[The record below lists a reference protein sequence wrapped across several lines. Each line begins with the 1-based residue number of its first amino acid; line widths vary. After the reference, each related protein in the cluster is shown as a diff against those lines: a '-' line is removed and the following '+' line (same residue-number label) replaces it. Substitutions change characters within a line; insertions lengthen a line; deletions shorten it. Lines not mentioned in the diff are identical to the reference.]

1 MELVTIVYLHESH
14 SYYSG
19 DNDTYETREIFYI
32 NKNELDTKLQ
42 ELVRNTIYKVSLD
55 NVDLSLPLYGL
66 MKDKKTML
74 KNRTEIEIFVQNLL
88 NKIDKEQIK
97 LHKSKNEEDK
107 IIGTLVI
114 EESRCDDGFSIEYIL
129 NYKET

>member
-19 DNDTYETREIFYI
+19 DNDTYETRNIFYI

-42 ELVRNTIYKVSLD
+42 ELVKNTIYKVSLD

-66 MKDKKTML
+66 MKEKKTLL
-74 KNRTEIEIFVQNLL
+74 KNRTEIETIVQNLL
-88 NKIDKEQIK
+88 NKIDKEQIN
-97 LHKSKNEEDK
+97 LYESITEEDK

-114 EESRCDDGFSIEYIL
+114 NEKKCDDGFTIDYIK
-129 NYKET
+129 NY